1 MANFNLTSQQIK
13 DTYEQL
19 VQVSGSALVDGTGS
33 LVNSLDYV
41 TNPTFTSYTSSTAT
55 STSASVAD
63 LQTQIDSLEAGSGS
77 ADWPLITNKPDGL
90 VSGSSQVD
98 YNGISNV
105 PSGIL
110 SSSAQIAGDIS
121 GSFTSTSASIATD
134 IATNKTNISTNTGNI
149 STNAGNISTNTSKI
163 TSLTAQTSS
172 YAKTN
177 VNNTFTGTQTF
188 DNIAVNGT
196 ASISVLQSVTGSA
209 KIIGDAFIQ
218 LNTETPSLRYA
229 GLQVIDSGSTSN
241 TSSFIW
247 DSETNDWFYEY
258 EGDDT
263 DHGVF
268 LVGPEYG
275 TKGSPTYN
283 ASNKL
288 VKGTGGHHIVDSNI
302 TDDGTSVT
310 VSTPLSASAVKLTS
324 GGLTFADGTTQSTL
338 AQGGLVSGT
347 GTNSMKSADSLTAST
362 ASASGNNSIAIGGGA
377 SATAHNQIDIS
388 GRFKYDGS
396 DTIKLDSANLLFN
409 SNGTIGSGN
418 VAMNLGFE
426 GGSVTGDYSSNF
438 GATYTTISSGDA
450 TVVGGYNHNISAG
463 LRSAIF
469 GGEGNTISS
478 GDYSQIFGGAS
489 NTLAGGDTSFIVGGY
504 QNRVN
509 SGQRN
514 GVIGGQGAISAHDF
528 SVVIGRQSFTSTAP
542 YTTYVANLETSGS
555 ITLGSHD
562 IVNVSSGSATG
573 SLIDNIHPPIASG
586 STAIKH
592 IVTIDQTAYTTIS
605 GSGKVYY
612 DTLYIISDA
621 TGDLVIDD
629 NVEITGYITASGN
642 VQVDGQMYSPTFAGT
657 IASSTSSINFDNGNF
672 ATLNC
677 SSATFLANPTNLRG
691 GTTYTLVVSNGA
703 NISGY
708 GTAWK
713 FAGGTEPTLSANT
726 DVITAVCDGTSL
738 YAAALADFS

>member
-19 VQVSGSALVDGTGS
+19 VQVSGSTIVDGTGS
-33 LVNSLDYV
+33 LVNGFDYPSNS
-41 TNPTFTSYTSSTAT
+41 TYNAFSS
-55 STSASVAD
+55 SVATE
-63 LQTQIDSLEAGSGS
+63 LDSIVAGSGS
-77 ADWPLITNKPDGL
+77 ADWPLITNKPSGL

-121 GSFTSTSASIATD
+121 GSFTSTSASIAAD
-134 IATNKTNISTNTGNI
+134 IATNDTNIA
-149 STNAGNISTNTSKI
+149 TNASNISTNTSNISTNTSNI
-163 TSLTAQTSS
+163 TSLTSQTSS

-177 VNNTFTGTQTF
+177 VDNSFTGTQTF
-188 DNIAVNGT
+188 NDIAVNGT
-196 ASISVLQSVTGSA
+196 GSFAYLKQITGSA
-209 KIIGDAFIQ
+209 KIIGDEFLI
-218 LNTETPSLRYA
+218 LNADTPAARYA
-229 GLQVIDSGSTSN
+229 GIKVYDSGSGTPATASLE
-241 TSSFIW
+241 W
-247 DSETNDWFYEY
+247 DGLNDNWILVE
-258 EGDDT
+258 ESGKS
-263 DHGVF
+263 GV
-268 LVGPEYG
+268 LLTGATGSKGGEVLP
-275 TKGSPTYN
+275 TK
-283 ASNKL
+283 NKL
-288 VKGTGGHHIVDSNI
+288 QKGGGHHTLLDSNI
-302 TDDGTSVT
+302 TDDGTDVT
-310 VSTPLSASAVKLTS
+310 ISTPLSASAVKLTS

-377 SATAHNQIDIS
+377 SATANNQIDIG

-396 DTIKLDSANLLFN
+396 DTIKLDSTNLQFN
-409 SNGTIGSGN
+409 SNGTIGSGK

-426 GGSVTGDYSSNF
+426 GGSVNGDYSSNF

-489 NTLAGGDTSFIVGGY
+489 NTLAAGDTSFIVGGY

-509 SGQRN
+509 SGVRN
-514 GVIGGQGAISAHDF
+514 GVIGGQAAISAHDF
-528 SVVIGRQSFTSTAP
+528 SVVIGRKSFTSTAA

-573 SLIDNIHPPIASG
+573 SLIDNIHPPIAS
-586 STAIKH
+586 SSAQIEH
-592 IVTIDQTAYTTIS
+592 IVTLTQNQYTALS
-605 GSGKVYY
+605 SSNAGV
-612 DTLYIISDA
+612 
-621 TGDLVIDD
+621 DD
-629 NVEITGYITASGN
+629 NTYYIVSDGTTNIWYNDLDVQGN
-642 VQVDGQMYSPTFAGT
+642 LTVQGQINSPTFAGG
-657 IASSTSSINFDNGNF
+657 IASSTSSIDFDNGNF
-672 ATLNC
+672 ATLNA
-677 SSATFLANPTNLRG
+677 SSATFLANPTNLKS
-691 GTTYTLVVSNGA
+691 GTTYTLIVTNGA
-703 NISGY
+703 NIAGY

-726 DVITAVCDGTSL
+726 DVITAVSDGSSL